1 MTCSSNP
8 LSGVA
13 LDRSLAGTDPANK
26 QHDEGPRI
34 ASRVAPG
41 LGSSMHVYGRSQLAP
56 DASCV
61 LPRLS
66 SSSVS
71 ILAPPAGSDVAGADM
86 LHKASALSD
95 LRCRWICNG
104 YIHGPA
110 ARPACTLQQ

>member
-1 MTCSSNP
+1 MTCSSHP

-13 LDRSLAGTDPANK
+13 LDRSLACTDPANK

-34 ASRVAPG
+34 SGRAGPG

-66 SSSVS
+66 SFSVS
-71 ILAPPAGSDVAGADM
+71 MLGPLVGSGISDFGM
-86 LHKASALSD
+86 LHHTPALSD
-95 LRCRWICNG
+95 HMLRCRWIGNDG
-104 YIHGPA
+104 
-110 ARPACTLQQ
+110 